1 VFDEIYEPGLIIS
14 QAAKRI
20 RQKISDLQLDYDDF
34 VAFLAPDDLW
44 NTSQENGRCKADI
57 WSDYGVN
64 LTKSK
69 RDRSAGWLAIKEDL
83 AVDYGAAPEERA
95 DTCKLKIFSKCAN
108 LIRCL
113 PKLQTDPK
121 NSDDC
126 MKDPHELTHGPDAL
140 RTFYTY
146 WLTVPDEIKNQKSIR
161 VSKELYEDYL
171 NASDEVREYL
181 ENKYGK
187 IFCI

>member
-1 VFDEIYEPGLIIS
+1 M
-14 QAAKRI
+14 
-20 RQKISDLQLDYDDF
+20 
-34 VAFLAPDDLW
+34 
-44 NTSQENGRCKADI
+44 
-57 WSDYGVN
+57 
-64 LTKSK
+64 
-69 RDRSAGWLAIKEDL
+69 
-83 AVDYGAAPEERA
+83 
-95 DTCKLKIFSKCAN
+95 
-108 LIRCL
+108 IRCL

-126 MKDPHELTHGPDAL
+126 MKEPHELTHAPDAL

-146 WLTVPDEIKNQKSIR
+146 WLAVPDEIKNQKSIR
-161 VSKELYEDYL
+161 VPQEVYEDYL